1 MTSPSGEEALHRALC
16 VRHPNC
22 KELHFCF
29 NCNRVFCSECKT
41 FGIERLNHLSHHT
54 TLLQEALQQRLDRLA
69 AIQVL
74 IGDYVAKH
82 DNLLDALQKL
92 ENEQKAQLDDLN
104 CVIDEFAAQLHREV
118 DNIKNETKQTIA
130 KRAAAI
136 WAANPETIRQNEINK
151 ELANLHEARVMID
164 HEVCLCERDEL
175 YLVEK
180 NKDMESFASEL
191 SEFLKKTYQIPEKSC
206 YNLYE
211 LRRELL
217 DQMAQLNR
225 SKDLFLRCLQEPSP
239 FPRPEKLSIVPNPLV
254 SVQKEKL
261 LLHNDRN
268 ELWIRGVMQALEK
281 SNAIYFV
288 DAKNSKIKLF
298 DLNSNQ
304 LTEVQISTLYGYT
317 QNLLIPFIIGM

>member
-1 MTSPSGEEALHRALC
+1 MTLPSGNGEEALHRALC
-16 VRHPNC
+16 VRHQNC

-29 NCNRVFCSECKT
+29 DCGRVFCAECRT
-41 FGIERLNHLSHHT
+41 FGIERLNHISHRT
-54 TLLQEALQQRLDRLA
+54 SPLQEALQQRLERLA
-69 AIQVL
+69 AIRVL
-74 IGDYVAKH
+74 IDEYVAKH
-82 DNLLDALQKL
+82 DSLLDALQKL
-92 ENEQKAQLDDLN
+92 ENEQQAQLDDLN
-104 CVIDEFAAQLHREV
+104 NVIDEFATQLHREV

-130 KRAAAI
+130 KRAATI
-136 WAANPETIRQNEINK
+136 WAANPESTRQNEINK
-151 ELANLHEARVMID
+151 ELTNLHEARVMID

-225 SKDLFLRCLQEPSP
+225 SKDQFIRCLQEPSP
-239 FPRPEKLSIVPNPLV
+239 FPRPEKLSIVPNSLV
-254 SVQKEKL
+254 SVPKEKL

-288 DAKNSKIKLF
+288 DAKNSKIKLLN
-298 DLNSNQ
+298 LNSNQ
-304 LTEVQISTLYGYT
+304 LTEVKHGIQIHSK
-317 QNLLIPFIIGM
+317 